1 MKRVLISDVGS
12 ALYFVQSF
20 LKNLSFL
27 SYCKAQM
34 EEFVRK
40 HLERAIQIPPQLSSF
55 MVILL
60 LMDVK
65 EVRPRKRRVWSSRGE
80 NRDLCLAK
88 ELYRKARLGYP
99 EERFLVRRAQRTDSS
114 VHGVVHPA
122 GARVQGCGTQGWE
135 GLAKGRDP
143 HPRTPTF
150 WSWTC
155 EGDNL
160 LSSPPPLSHKIYCF
174 GFLASQD
181 VPYSRPSPSLCY
193 YFRVQRFS
201 SSFAGQRKGPH
212 IFQQTPPLELF
223 SSLPTASRRTNYPLS
238 LVPSL
243 SPVVS
248 TIIESVPF
256 KCTFV
261 HTSPHAPI
269 QINAF
274 QTVRDQI
281 I

>member
-34 EEFVRK
+34 EEFVQK

-80 NRDLCLAK
+80 NRDLCLVK

-99 EERFLVRRAQRTDSS
+99 EERFLIRRAQRTDSS
-114 VHGVVHPA
+114 VHEVVHPA
-122 GARVQGCGTQGWE
+122 GARVQACGTQGWE

-143 HPRTPTF
+143 HSQNSNILKLNVWRGQFTELTSPIIPQDLLF
-150 WSWTC
+150 WIPGIT
-155 EGDNL
+155 
-160 LSSPPPLSHKIYCF
+160 
-174 GFLASQD
+174 
-181 VPYSRPSPSLCY
+181 
-193 YFRVQRFS
+193 
-201 SSFAGQRKGPH
+201 
-212 IFQQTPPLELF
+212 
-223 SSLPTASRRTNYPLS
+223 RRTI
-238 LVPSL
+238 L
-243 SPVVS
+243 SPISKSVLLLLRAILFLIFCMPKKRSTHLS
-248 TIIESVPF
+248 TI
-256 KCTFV
+256 
-261 HTSPHAPI
+261 TSSRI
-269 QINAF
+269 VF
-274 QTVRDQI
+274 
-281 I
+281 